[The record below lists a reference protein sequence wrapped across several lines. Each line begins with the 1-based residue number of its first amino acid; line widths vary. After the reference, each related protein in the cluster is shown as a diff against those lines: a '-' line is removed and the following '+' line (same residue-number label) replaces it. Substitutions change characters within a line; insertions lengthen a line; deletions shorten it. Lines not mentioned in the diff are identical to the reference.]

1 MPNDYSCKDKFSFV
15 SFVSQFV
22 TIGNSFHIDT
32 ENIKSNLIKNA
43 YPSFVID
50 KIIKRYL
57 DQKFSS
63 SKNQI
68 KDTSDVKFT
77 SDVYY
82 FKLSYIGNLLDHI
95 KNKFFKLCKHF
106 CKKKINIKLFIDSF
120 KIENYNDPI
129 PKDLNLS

>member
-1 MPNDYSCKDKFSFV
+1 MPNHYSCKDKFSFV

-106 CKKKINIKLFIDSF
+106 CKKKLILSYLLIHSKL
-120 KIENYNDPI
+120 KIIMTQFPRI
-129 PKDLNLS
+129 